1 MASVDGSRSLEG
13 SSDEIITNQ
22 CGPCNYGGSKKEAT
36 HYCSQCDDL
45 LCRTCAES
53 RPGHKSFR
61 HHKLKSVKELSTNTP
76 KISSLCIVFC
86 DCSQNNEVTLYC
98 EDHSDVLP

>member
-13 SSDEIITNQ
+13 DSDEIIT
-22 CGPCNYGGSKKEAT
+22 CNYGGSKKEAT
-36 HYCSQCDDL
+36 HYCSQCGDI

-61 HHKLKSVKELSTNTP
+61 HHKLKSVKELSTNT

-86 DCSQNNEVTLYC
+86 DCIQTNEVTLY
-98 EDHSDVLP
+98 SDVLP